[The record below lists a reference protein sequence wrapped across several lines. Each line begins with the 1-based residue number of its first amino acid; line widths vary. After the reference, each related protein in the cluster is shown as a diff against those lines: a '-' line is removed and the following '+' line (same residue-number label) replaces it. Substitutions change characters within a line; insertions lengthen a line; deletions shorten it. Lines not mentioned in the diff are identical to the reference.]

1 AGALVPVTSG
11 GRGSPHDRY
20 RLRMNRVRFSGRR
33 KVCVTAARTARHEP
47 ITGANMIR
55 GRIWIGL
62 ILIVAATGISALIAS
77 AQEPGPLADPKSQS
91 QVGFPA
97 ELYSWVIP
105 ADNPQTPAKI
115 ALGKQLFFEDGL
127 SGDGKVSCDQCH
139 GPAKGFTDQLPTS
152 MGIHGQF
159 GQRNAPTILN
169 ALFSTTQFWDGR
181 AATLEDQAKQPILNP
196 IEMGVKS
203 PQEAVAKIKAI
214 PGYSDQFLKVFG
226 HDVNYDDMARAIA
239 SYERTQIAFDTPF
252 DHYMAGD
259 QSAIGDDA
267 KRGWSIFNGKGRC
280 MSCHGW
286 NPTQPLF
293 SEFKFHNIG
302 VSAHKS
308 DFVPLARKALALL
321 ASGSTPLDIDKL
333 AIQTD
338 MSGLGRF
345 LVTKQPHDIGSF
357 RTMGLRNLLVTQP
370 YFHDG
375 SQPTLWDTLDH
386 YNKGGVQNPYLD
398 GGIVPLGLSESEED
412 DLVAFLAT
420 LTSPEYEAMAKE
432 EYDAQFKRSRTDRP
446 QRDTEAAMGLKG
458 RNGPG
463 LGGPF
468 GDIGP
473 DQDQMGENPA
483 LLGGD

>member
-1 AGALVPVTSG
+1 MAR
-11 GRGSPHDRY
+11 GRPFLLLLAFASIAIGSA
-20 RLRMNRVRFSGRR
+20 
-33 KVCVTAARTARHEP
+33 AAR
-47 ITGANMIR
+47 
-55 GRIWIGL
+55 
-62 ILIVAATGISALIAS
+62 
-77 AQEPGPLADPKSQS
+77 AQEGPLADPRSKN

-105 ADNPQTPAKI
+105 PDNPQTPDKI
-115 ALGKQLFFEDGL
+115 ALGKELFFEDGL
-127 SGDGKVSCDQCH
+127 SADGKVSCDHCH
-139 GPAKGFTDQLPTS
+139 APQKGFTDQLPTS
-152 MGIHGQF
+152 MGINNQF
-159 GQRNAPTILN
+159 GQRNAPTILD

-181 AATLEDQAKQPILNP
+181 AKTLEDQAKQPILNP
-196 IEMGVKS
+196 IEMGMKS
-203 PQEAVAKIKAI
+203 PDDVVAKLRSL
-214 PGYSDQFLKVFG
+214 GYSDKFRKVFG
-226 HDVNYDDMARAIA
+226 HDVTYDDMARAIA
-239 SYERTQIAFDTPF
+239 AYERTQLAFDTPF
-252 DHYMAGD
+252 DHFMAGD
-259 QSAIGDDA
+259 QNAIGDSA

-293 SEFKFHNIG
+293 TDFKFHNIG

-308 DFVPLARKALALL
+308 DFVPLARKALAIIAQG
-321 ASGSTPLDIDKL
+321 ASPEQIDQL

-345 LVTKQPHDIGSF
+345 LVTKQPHDIGGF

-375 SQPTLWDTLDH
+375 SQQTLWDTIDH

-420 LTSPEYEAMAKE
+420 LTSPEYQAMAKE
-432 EYDAQFKRSRTDRP
+432 EYDLQFKRSRTDRP
-446 QRDTEAAMGLKG
+446 QRDTDAAMGLKG

-473 DQDQMGENPA
+473 AESAMQENPA
-483 LLGGD
+483 QLGGD